1 MLNRWNGGEIS
12 IEISK
17 FNYTTGDVVEGI
29 VHVFLSEIFEG
40 KELTVGL
47 YGYEESYFR
56 LVVSDSSV

>member
-29 VHVFLSEIFEG
+29 VHVF
-40 KELTVGL
+40 
-47 YGYEESYFR
+47 
-56 LVVSDSSV
+56 